1 MRWPDLRV
9 AWHGR
14 VEQIVLSSVGGSLY
28 WHMMKKNSAGKL
40 IAIVGS
46 EQVAEN
52 IKWASRE
59 DYAAFLFSRW

>member
-1 MRWPDLRV
+1 
-9 AWHGR
+9 
-14 VEQIVLSSVGGSLY
+14 
-28 WHMMKKNSAGKL
+28 MMKKNSAGKL